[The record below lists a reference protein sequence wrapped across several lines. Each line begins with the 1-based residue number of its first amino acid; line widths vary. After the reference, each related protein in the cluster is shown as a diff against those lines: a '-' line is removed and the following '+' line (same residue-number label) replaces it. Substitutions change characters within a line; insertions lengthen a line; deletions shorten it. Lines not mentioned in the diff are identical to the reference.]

1 MIKMEL
7 EQYKSSAFEIF
18 DRLLRAMRSPEGYV
32 HPQSLLCCIGS
43 LAGYSCQQDV
53 RKLFM
58 TEGVKEE
65 DVFTVFTDK
74 LGRKYSTVI
83 SLTKSL
89 WAITTQCGLLPQECF
104 KNITRPF
111 TDVGGNAPL
120 HCGKRRGRKLWQNKK
135 LYHRR
140 NCPKL
145 YKASL
150 ATASAYSAEVSRQGR
165 ASHSFRTLHTKSHD
179 DLQKR
184 SFTFR
189 MCKDSNGECSYGG
202 KGGLQGLVR

>member
-1 MIKMEL
+1 MEL

-74 LGRKYSTVI
+74 SGRKYFYGDIIDEKLVGNNYSVWSFTAGV
-83 SLTKSL
+83 LKKYN
-89 WAITTQCGLLPQECF
+89 E
-104 KNITRPF
+104 PF
-111 TDVGGNAPL
+111 TDVGEMLRYTAANAGGASF
-120 HCGKRRGRKLWQNKK
+120 GKI
-135 LYHRR
+135 R
-140 NCPKL
+140 NCTTGETVQSYIKL
-145 YKASL
+145 L
-150 ATASAYSAEVSRQGR
+150 W
-165 ASHSFRTLHTKSHD
+165 
-179 DLQKR
+179 
-184 SFTFR
+184 
-189 MCKDSNGECSYGG
+189 
-202 KGGLQGLVR
+202 

>member
-1 MIKMEL
+1 MEL

-65 DVFTVFTDK
+65 DVFTVFADK
-74 LGRKYSTVI
+74 SGRKYFYGDIIDEKLVGNNYSVWSFTAGV
-83 SLTKSL
+83 LQKYN
-89 WAITTQCGLLPQECF
+89 E
-104 KNITRPF
+104 PF
-111 TDVGGNAPL
+111 TDVGEMLRYTAANAGGASF
-120 HCGKRRGRKLWQNKK
+120 GKI
-135 LYHRR
+135 

-184 SFTFR
+184 SFAFR
-189 MCKDSNGECSYGG
+189 MCKDSNGERSYGG

>member
-1 MIKMEL
+1 MEL

-74 LGRKYSTVI
+74 SGRKYFYGDIIDEKLVV
-83 SLTKSL
+83 
-89 WAITTQCGLLPQECF
+89 F
-104 KNITRPF
+104 Y
-111 TDVGGNAPL
+111 
-120 HCGKRRGRKLWQNKK
+120 RRS
-135 LYHRR
+135 
-140 NCPKL
+140 
-145 YKASL
+145 AS
-150 ATASAYSAEVSRQGR
+150 
-165 ASHSFRTLHTKSHD
+165 KI
-179 DLQKR
+179 
-184 SFTFR
+184 
-189 MCKDSNGECSYGG
+189 
-202 KGGLQGLVR
+202 

>member
-1 MIKMEL
+1 MEL

-58 TEGVKEE
+58 TEGVQEE

-74 LGRKYSTVI
+74 SAESISTAI

-104 KNITRPF
+104 KNIT
-111 TDVGGNAPL
+111 
-120 HCGKRRGRKLWQNKK
+120 
-135 LYHRR
+135 
-140 NCPKL
+140 
-145 YKASL
+145 SL
-150 ATASAYSAEVSRQGR
+150 L
-165 ASHSFRTLHTKSHD
+165 RTLGK
-179 DLQKR
+179 
-184 SFTFR
+184 
-189 MCKDSNGECSYGG
+189 CSAT
-202 KGGLQGLVR
+202 LRQTQGAQALAK

>member
-1 MIKMEL
+1 MEL

-74 LGRKYSTVI
+74 SGRKYFYGDIIDEKLVGNNYSVW
-83 SLTKSL
+83 S
-89 WAITTQCGLLPQECF
+89 
-104 KNITRPF
+104 F
-111 TDVGGNAPL
+111 TAGVLRAFYGRWGNAPL
-120 HCGKRRGRKLWQNKK
+120 HCRKRRGRKLWQNKK
-135 LYHRR
+135 LYHR
-140 NCPKL
+140 
-145 YKASL
+145 
-150 ATASAYSAEVSRQGR
+150 
-165 ASHSFRTLHTKSHD
+165 
-179 DLQKR
+179 
-184 SFTFR
+184 
-189 MCKDSNGECSYGG
+189 
-202 KGGLQGLVR
+202 